1 MVRTRCFIVV
11 TVTLAI
17 LISGCQWFDKSE
29 AKPYE
34 EISPTIDEQK
44 AELLKQIE
52 RKYENPEAHYQLGK
66 LYHAD
71 GMYEK
76 AEFEYRVALGF
87 DPVNYKAQAGIVK
100 ALKDKGDTASSKMAA
115 DIYMN
120 QAGVSAESS
129 LLLGKAFQRTGLDGF
144 ALDCYQQAMN
154 LAPNSAVVYRQ
165 IGYYYLAKGDQV
177 RAEENLRHSFQ
188 LDPYQP
194 EVAEE
199 LGRMGVMVQ
208 IPRKPAKSDSFLD
221 KLLQKEEKEA
231 EDQEL

>member
-1 MVRTRCFIVV
+1 MVRTKWIIVI
-11 TVTLAI
+11 TMTLG
-17 LISGCQWFDKSE
+17 LCLSGCQWFNKSSQ
-29 AKPYE
+29 KPYE
-34 EISPTIDEQK
+34 EITPTVDEQK
-44 AELLKQIE
+44 AELLKQID
-52 RKYENPEAHYQLGK
+52 RKYESPQAHYELGK

-87 DPVNYKAQAGIVK
+87 EPVYYKAQAAIVK
-100 ALKDKGDTASSKMAA
+100 VLVDKGEKPRSQMAA
-115 DIYMN
+115 DIYLN
-120 QAGVSAESS
+120 QAAVSAEAS
-129 LLLGKAFQRTGLDGF
+129 LLLGKAMLKEGLDDY
-144 ALDCYQQAMN
+144 ALACYQQAAM

-165 IGYYYLAKGDQV
+165 IGYYYLAKNDEV

-221 KLLQKEEKEA
+221 KLLKKEEA
-231 EDQEL
+231 EE